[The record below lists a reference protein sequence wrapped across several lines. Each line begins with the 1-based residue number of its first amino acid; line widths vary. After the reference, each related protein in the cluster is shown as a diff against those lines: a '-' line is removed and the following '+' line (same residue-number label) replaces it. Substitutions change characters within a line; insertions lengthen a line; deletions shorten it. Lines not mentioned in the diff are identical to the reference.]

1 MGEVKQINIKNR
13 TYYFYNDQINL
24 KDFDAR
30 LLKIDK
36 KDYNEIDI
44 YYIGYV
50 TIKKIGDYNNINS
63 VNPLYLM
70 INEMIGHFEEK
81 NEIKYLV
88 LDDLDENKEVSKKY
102 KEVWKGVKKK
112 LKPLMAVKK
121 IEYGKD
127 FRKIRFESND
137 DLPLNKSIKLRLLTI
152 IIRSVFNED
161 GKCYPQLFL
170 DDALYEL

>member
-1 MGEVKQINIKNR
+1 M
-13 TYYFYNDQINL
+13 L
-24 KDFDAR
+24 KV
-30 LLKIDK
+30 DK
-36 KDYNEIDI
+36 KDYSEIDI
-44 YYIGYV
+44 YYIDYV
-50 TIKKIGDYNNINS
+50 TVKKIADCSNIS
-63 VNPLYLM
+63 SANPLYLM

-81 NEIKYLV
+81 HEIKYLV

-137 DLPLNKSIKLRLLTI
+137 DLPLNKPIKLHLLTI
-152 IIRSVFNED
+152 VIRSVFSED
-161 GKCYPQLFL
+161 DKFYPQLFL
-170 DDALYEL
+170 DDALYGLQECYSTKKLMFQKELM